1 MSCASKRGGGVRL
14 RVAASGESED
24 RDANAVRSSQHEC
37 RRQPFMKSSMRTN
50 EPRHRG
56 FTLLELMV
64 GLTIVGMMLI
74 AGLPSF
80 TTFLRNAEIR
90 STTESISNGLRLARS
105 EATRLNRPVSFT
117 LAGSGSPDWTINIF
131 NPVTGLVLQPPLQSY
146 SRFEVGKSARI
157 VIAPGN
163 ALAVTFNGLGRIIS
177 PSPIATPNLQQV
189 DVTSLIAGEA
199 KTLRIFVDDLNGVR
213 MCDPDPALRIMTP
226 PDARA
231 C

>member
-1 MSCASKRGGGVRL
+1 
-14 RVAASGESED
+14 
-24 RDANAVRSSQHEC
+24 
-37 RRQPFMKSSMRTN
+37 MKSSMRTN

-64 GLTIVGMMLI
+64 GLTIVGMMLL

-117 LAGSGSPDWTINIF
+117 LAGSGNPDWTINIF

-146 SRFEVGKSARI
+146 SRFEVGKSARV

-199 KTLRIFVDDLNGVR
+199 KTLRVFIDDLNGVR

>member
-1 MSCASKRGGGVRL
+1 MGHNAGAHTNVDDSLMKTPL
-14 RVAASGESED
+14 PTNAAQQG
-24 RDANAVRSSQHEC
+24 
-37 RRQPFMKSSMRTN
+37 
-50 EPRHRG
+50 G

-64 GLTIVGMMLI
+64 ALTILSMMLL

-90 STTESISNGLRLARS
+90 STSESISNGLRLART

-117 LAGSGSPDWTINIF
+117 LAGSGNPGWAINIF
-131 NPVTGLVLQPPLQSY
+131 NPVTGLLLQPPLQSY
-146 SRFEVGKSARI
+146 SRFEVGKSAR
-157 VIAPGN
+157 VVTSPGT
-163 ALAVTFNGLGRIIS
+163 AVAVTFNGLGRFVS

-189 DVTSLIAGEA
+189 DVASTIDGEA
-199 KTLRIFVDDLNGVR
+199 RTLRIFVDDLHGIR
-213 MCDPDPALRIMTP
+213 ACDPDPALRALSP

>member
-1 MSCASKRGGGVRL
+1 M
-14 RVAASGESED
+14 
-24 RDANAVRSSQHEC
+24 NQTM
-37 RRQPFMKSSMRTN
+37 QTN
-50 EPRHRG
+50 ETKHRG
-56 FTLLELMV
+56 FTVLELMV
-64 GLTIVGMMLI
+64 ALTIASMMLI

-90 STTESISNGLRLARS
+90 STTESIANGLRVARS

-131 NPVTGLVLQPPLQSY
+131 NPATGQLLQPALQSY
-146 SRFEVGKSARI
+146 SRLEVGKSAR
-157 VIAPGN
+157 VVVAPNN
-163 ALAVTFNGLGRIIS
+163 ALAVTFNGLGRVVS

-189 DVTSLIAGEA
+189 DVTTMIVGEA
-199 KTLRIFVDDLNGVR
+199 KTLRVFVDDLQGVR
-213 MCDPDPALRIMTP
+213 ICDPDPALRIMTP

>member
-1 MSCASKRGGGVRL
+1 MTPTFANNAT
-14 RVAASGESED
+14 RV
-24 RDANAVRSSQHEC
+24 
-37 RRQPFMKSSMRTN
+37 
-50 EPRHRG
+50 RG

-64 GLTIVGMMLI
+64 GLTIMGMMLL

-90 STTESISNGLRLARS
+90 STSESISNGLRLART

-117 LAGSGSPDWTINIF
+117 LAGSANPGWAINIF
-131 NPVTGLVLQPPLQSY
+131 NPITGLLLQPPLQSY
-146 SRFEVGKSARI
+146 SRFEVGRSAQ
-157 VIAPGN
+157 VVTAPAS

-177 PSPIATPNLQQV
+177 PSPIATPNLQQI
-189 DVTSLIAGEA
+189 DVTSVIDGEA
-199 KTLRIFVDDLNGVR
+199 RTLRVFVDDLHGVKL
-213 MCDPDPALRIMTP
+213 CDPDPALRLMMP